1 MFMRVIKVDTI
12 EIQVEEQTIINMRK
26 CVTMDT
32 QQEIFI
38 RKQKEAAK
46 LLKNTIQTSDAM
58 RKARYIEAISD
69 NDTLYLN
76 SLYNSLSLK
85 EIMRLLALKVKGRF

>member
-1 MFMRVIKVDTI
+1 MRVIKVDTI

-38 RKQKEAAK
+38 RNKKEAAK

>member
-1 MFMRVIKVDTI
+1 MRVIKVDTI

-38 RKQKEAAK
+38 RNKKEAGK
-46 LLKNTIQTSDAM
+46 IIKKYYSN
-58 RKARYIEAISD
+58 
-69 NDTLYLN
+69 
-76 SLYNSLSLK
+76 
-85 EIMRLLALKVKGRF
+85 F

>member
-38 RKQKEAAK
+38 RNKKEAAK

>member
-1 MFMRVIKVDTI
+1 MKLIKVNMV
-12 EIQVEEQTIINMRK
+12 EVQVEEQTILKIREY
-26 CVTMDT
+26 VTMNT
-32 QQEIFI
+32 NQEIFI
-38 RKQKEAAK
+38 RDKKEAAK
-46 LLKNTIQTSDAM
+46 LSKKTIQTSDAM

-85 EIMRLLALKVKGRF
+85 EIMRLLALKVKGCF